1 MSMKAKRVEIEVK
14 PFKADEK
21 DVVAA
26 FKKISKGE
34 KVKEDKIVVESLD
47 ELRKVLTKERIR
59 LLHTVRTKKP
69 KSVYDLSLMLERD
82 RKAII
87 TDLKILKRLGLVKI
101 AKRRTMKRM
110 RTVPTVPYTKIDV
123 AISV

>member
-1 MSMKAKRVEIEVK
+1 MSMKVKRIEIEVK

-21 DVVAA
+21 DVAEA

-34 KVKEDKIVVESLD
+34 KIREDKIVVESLD

-59 LLHTVRTKKP
+59 LLHAIKTKKP

-87 TDLKILKRLGLVKI
+87 TDLEILKRLGLVKI
-101 AKRRTMKRM
+101 AKRRTMKRI

>member
-1 MSMKAKRVEIEVK
+1 MGMKVKMIEIEVK

-21 DVVAA
+21 DVAEA

-34 KVKEDKIVVESLD
+34 KVREDKIVVESLD

-59 LLHTVRTKKP
+59 LLHVIRTKKP

-87 TDLKILKRLGLVKI
+87 TDIEILKRLGLVKI

-110 RTVPTVPYTKIDV
+110 RTVPSVPYTKIDV

>member
-1 MSMKAKRVEIEVK
+1 MGMKVKRIEIEVK

-21 DVVAA
+21 DVAEV

-34 KVKEDKIVVESLD
+34 KIREDKIVVESLD

-59 LLHTVRTKKP
+59 LLHAIRTKKP
-69 KSVYDLSLMLERD
+69 KSIYDLSLMLERD

-87 TDLKILKRLGLVKI
+87 TDLEILKRLGLVKI
-101 AKRRTMKRM
+101 AKRRTMKRI

>member
-1 MSMKAKRVEIEVK
+1 MGMKVKRIEIEVK

-21 DVVAA
+21 DVAEA

-34 KVKEDKIVVESLD
+34 KIREDKIVVESLD

-59 LLHTVRTKKP
+59 LLHAIRTKKP
-69 KSVYDLSLMLERD
+69 KSIYDLSLMLERD
-82 RKAII
+82 RKATI
-87 TDLKILKRLGLVKI
+87 TDIEILKRLGLVKI
-101 AKRRTMKRM
+101 AKRRTMKRI

>member
-1 MSMKAKRVEIEVK
+1 MKVKRIEIEVK

-21 DVVAA
+21 DVAEA

-34 KVKEDKIVVESLD
+34 KIREDKIVVESLD

-59 LLHTVRTKKP
+59 LLHAIKTKKP

-87 TDLKILKRLGLVKI
+87 TDLEILKRLGLVKI
-101 AKRRTMKRM
+101 AKRRTMKRI

>member
-1 MSMKAKRVEIEVK
+1 MGMKVKRIEIEVK

-21 DVVAA
+21 DVAEV

-34 KVKEDKIVVESLD
+34 KIREDKIVVESLD

-59 LLHTVRTKKP
+59 LLHAIKTKKP

-87 TDLKILKRLGLVKI
+87 TDLEILKRLGLVKI
-101 AKRRTMKRM
+101 AKRRTMKRI

>member
-1 MSMKAKRVEIEVK
+1 MGMKVKRIEIEVK
-14 PFKADEK
+14 PFKADEN
-21 DVVAA
+21 DVAEA

-34 KVKEDKIVVESLD
+34 KIREDKIVVESLD

-59 LLHTVRTKKP
+59 LLHTIRTKKP
-69 KSVYDLSLMLERD
+69 KSIYDLSLMLERD

-87 TDLKILKRLGLVKI
+87 TDIEILKRLGLVKI

>member
-1 MSMKAKRVEIEVK
+1 MSMKVKRIEIEVK

-21 DVVAA
+21 DVAEA

-34 KVKEDKIVVESLD
+34 KIREDKIVVESLD

-59 LLHTVRTKKP
+59 LLHAIRTKKP
-69 KSVYDLSLMLERD
+69 KSIYDLSLMLERD
-82 RKAII
+82 RKATI
-87 TDLKILKRLGLVKI
+87 TDIEILKRLGLVKI
-101 AKRRTMKRM
+101 AKRRTMKRI

>member
-1 MSMKAKRVEIEVK
+1 MGMKVKRIEIEVK

-21 DVVAA
+21 DVAEV

-34 KVKEDKIVVESLD
+34 KIREDKIVVESLD

-59 LLHTVRTKKP
+59 LLHAIRTKKP
-69 KSVYDLSLMLERD
+69 KSIYDLSLMLERD
-82 RKAII
+82 RKATI
-87 TDLKILKRLGLVKI
+87 TDIEILKRLGLVKI
-101 AKRRTMKRM
+101 AKRRTMKRI

>member
-1 MSMKAKRVEIEVK
+1 MGMKVKRIEIEVK

-21 DVVAA
+21 DVAEA

-34 KVKEDKIVVESLD
+34 KIREDKIVVESLD

-59 LLHTVRTKKP
+59 LLHAIKTKKP

-82 RKAII
+82 RKATI
-87 TDLKILKRLGLVKI
+87 TDIEILKRLGLVKI
-101 AKRRTMKRM
+101 AKRRTMKRI